1 MIKSIIF
8 FNNGNTACFDEKGQQ
23 IPLLQ
28 RPYIGLFCEY
38 LETQGIDPAKIIFT
52 MPDNRLAKPFR
63 TELGSWNW
71 KMLDNS
77 KEEIDKAFKQLK
89 TVNKAIKKHFGG

>member
-23 IPLLQ
+23 IPRLQ
-28 RPYIGLFCEY
+28 TAYIGLFCEW
-38 LETQGIDPAKIIFT
+38 LEGQGVDPTKVIFT
-52 MPDNRLAKPFR
+52 MPDGREAKPFK

-71 KMLDNS
+71 KMRDNLE
-77 KEEIDKAFKQLK
+77 KDLKQAFGQLK
-89 TVNKAIKKHFGG
+89 VAQESIKKHFGG